1 MMNNAKKAND
11 LIFYVM
17 RAGIKNPTDSTKWQT
32 VRSEISSQLST
43 ILMKQHNFE
52 AYFSE
57 NPANQKLF
65 LANQKIMNE
74 ISFLLKMLPTLT
86 FETTGKTK

>member
-1 MMNNAKKAND
+1 
-11 LIFYVM
+11 M

-65 LANQKIMNE
+65 LANQK
-74 ISFLLKMLPTLT
+74 L
-86 FETTGKTK
+86 